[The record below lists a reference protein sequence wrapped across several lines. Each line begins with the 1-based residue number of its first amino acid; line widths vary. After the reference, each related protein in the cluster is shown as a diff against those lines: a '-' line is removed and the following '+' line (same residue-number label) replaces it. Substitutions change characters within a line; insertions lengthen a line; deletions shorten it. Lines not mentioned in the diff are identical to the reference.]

1 MNRMSDRFKG
11 YFFTFISVLSV
22 SSVYIFSKYLLNRVS
37 LPQFGFWWFLAGGI
51 FIVLY
56 GLWTKSFAIYR
67 TFGPRDYLILLVNG
81 LLELSATY
89 FFYKAIQT
97 VPNPAIVSFM
107 GNLSP
112 VFIFILGTL
121 ILKEKF
127 NTREIIG
134 ALITITG
141 AFLISYKGGIR
152 LQDMFIK
159 GSLYILA
166 FVTLFA
172 INSILLKKYVRRL
185 SPVVL
190 TINRVIFIF
199 GFFTVWLWLS
209 DDSFA
214 VPSNL
219 WPYFVAGAF
228 FGPFLTVIS
237 ALHALKYIEVSKK
250 SILGTTK
257 GLFVMLGAYLVFG
270 HFPTT
275 LQIIGGILSMI
286 GAIMII
292 TARMERQKTTRW
304 LRKNTW
310 DKIKNNS

>member
-1 MNRMSDRFKG
+1 MIKLSDRAKG
-11 YFFTFISVLSV
+11 YLFTFISVLAV
-22 SSVYIFSKYLLNRVS
+22 SSVYIFSKFILNRVA
-37 LPQFGFWWFLAGGI
+37 LPQFGFWWFLAGGF

-56 GLWTKSFAIYR
+56 GIWRKSFAIYAR
-67 TFGPRDYLILLVNG
+67 FGPKEYLILLING

-97 VPNPAIVSFM
+97 VPNPSVVSFM

-112 VFIFILGTL
+112 VFVFILGTL

-127 NTREIIG
+127 NYKEIIG
-134 ALITITG
+134 ALITLTG

-152 LQDMFIK
+152 LEDMFIR
-159 GSLYILA
+159 GSEYILA
-166 FVTLFA
+166 FIGIFA
-172 INSILLKKYVRRL
+172 VNAILLKRYVKRL
-185 SPVVL
+185 SPLVL

-199 GFFTVWLWLS
+199 VFFAVWLYLS
-209 DDSFA
+209 PYSFR
-214 VPSNL
+214 VPRDL

-257 GLFVMLGAYLVFG
+257 GIFVMIGAYLVF
-270 HFPTT
+270 HKLPTP
-275 LQIIGGILSMI
+275 LQITGGILSII
-286 GAIMII
+286 GAVLII
-292 TARMERQKTTRW
+292 TARMQLK
-304 LRKNTW
+304 K
-310 DKIKNNS
+310 KK